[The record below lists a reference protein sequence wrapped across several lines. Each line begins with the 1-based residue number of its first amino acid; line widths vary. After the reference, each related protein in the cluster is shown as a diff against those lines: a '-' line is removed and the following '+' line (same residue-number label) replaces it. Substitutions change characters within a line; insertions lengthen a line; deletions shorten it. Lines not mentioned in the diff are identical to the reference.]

1 MKTLLATLVGAT
13 LMAAVPAQAATDF
26 YLNIGGVK
34 GGDAVVKGYE
44 RQISVLSWSWGVS
57 STSTAQGGPGQV
69 FLQDLSWTQS
79 ANASLVELFGFL
91 VDPSIQPG
99 QATLSAVSTGAGGYN
114 FFQAIFD
121 NNYVSS
127 ISMGGTAGEP
137 SPGTANVTMSVGDV
151 TLRYRPTSNGAWVE
165 ASYRTS
171 PGATFASFSGDP
183 MAFDGL
189 RVAMATSVPEPSSWA
204 LMLGGML
211 LTGAALRRRLPR

>member
-1 MKTLLATLVGAT
+1 MKTLLATLVGTT
-13 LMAAVPAQAATDF
+13 LMASVPAQAATDF
-26 YLNIGGVK
+26 YLNIGGIK

-44 RQISVLSWSWGVS
+44 GQISVLSWSWGVS
-57 STSTAQGGPGQV
+57 STSTAQGGPGRV
-69 FLQDLSWTQS
+69 LLQDLSWTQY
-79 ANASLVELFGFL
+79 AGRSLVELFGFL
-91 VDPSIQPG
+91 ADPSVQPG
-99 QATLSAVSTGAGGYN
+99 RATLSAVSTGAGGYN
-114 FFQAIFD
+114 FFQAVFD

-127 ISMGGTAGEP
+127 ISMGGSAGEAP
-137 SPGTANVTMSVGDV
+137 PGTANVTMSIGDV
-151 TLRYRPTSNGAWVE
+151 TLRYLPKLGGTWVE
-165 ASYRTS
+165 ASYKTP